1 MIKMYKRKIK
11 IGSAIVSG
19 AALGF
24 IGGNVPGAIIGANA
38 GYQIANKVLDEDGNT
53 NYKKLF

>member
-1 MIKMYKRKIK
+1 MYKRKIK